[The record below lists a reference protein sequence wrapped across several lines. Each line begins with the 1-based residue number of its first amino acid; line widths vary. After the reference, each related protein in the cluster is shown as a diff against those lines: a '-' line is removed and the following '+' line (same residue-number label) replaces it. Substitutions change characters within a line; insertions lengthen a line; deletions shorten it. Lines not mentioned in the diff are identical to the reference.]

1 MISKFKQLR
10 IAAGLTQ
17 IELSKQAH
25 VKPGKIHA
33 YETAAIDIANEPLSV
48 AKRIAAA
55 LGVSVD
61 ELIEQDI
68 DAGT

>member
-1 MISKFKQLR
+1 MMTKFKQLR

-17 IELSKQAH
+17 IELAKQAH

-33 YETAAIDIANEPLSV
+33 YETGTIDIASEPLSV

-55 LGVSVD
+55 LGVSVED
-61 ELIEQDI
+61 LIELDI
-68 DAGT
+68 DAGE